1 MAHLS
6 LEPILS
12 VSMELYQSRFGP
24 VEGRVETKL
33 DASSDIVLHQ
43 GLYSLYVHVKVM
55 NSFISEFVKPF
66 VSVSFSNSIVPLRE
80 IEQYSKFE
88 AVQ

>member
-24 VEGRVETKL
+24 VEERVETKL
-33 DASSDIVLHQ
+33 DASFDIVFHQ
-43 GLYSLYVHVKVM
+43 GLYSFYVHVKVM
-55 NSFISEFVKPF
+55 NLLRSEFVKPF
-66 VSVSFSNSIVPLRE
+66 VSFSNSIVPLRL